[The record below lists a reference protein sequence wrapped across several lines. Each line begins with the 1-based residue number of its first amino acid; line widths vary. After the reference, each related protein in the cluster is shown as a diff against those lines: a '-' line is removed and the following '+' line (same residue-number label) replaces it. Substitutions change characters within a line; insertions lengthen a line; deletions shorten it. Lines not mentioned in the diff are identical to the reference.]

1 MKGAVQGA
9 CLSPPYDA
17 QEQGPLEELPGGK
30 KPRQE
35 TQSLSELKQ
44 VVLTNLRTWKGEQ

>member
-17 QEQGPLEELPGGK
+17 QEQGPLELTGGK
-30 KPRQE
+30 KTRQE
-35 TQSLSELKQ
+35 TEFVRELKQ
-44 VVLTNLRTWKGEQ
+44 VVLTNPRTWKDEK

>member
-17 QEQGPLEELPGGK
+17 QEQGPLEVTGGK
-30 KPRQE
+30 NQGKRHRVCQRVETGSTHKPKDMER
-35 TQSLSELKQ
+35 
-44 VVLTNLRTWKGEQ
+44 